1 MSSRSRNSGSND
13 ILTSIEKRLRTI
25 QKVLSKLEKRVNA
38 IEKVVGQSVAIQQEN
53 PLVYSRVLMGTLN
66 AIRRFEE
73 EHDRG
78 VVAKDLAPMRKVE
91 LPTIYDHLSKL
102 EEANLVLWQRGTELG
117 LKPHNAKFYSVSK
130 RDHRLT
136 DLPVLMALPDTAI
149 PIAQAIVRGSQKG
162 VSRSKLLEMAMSL
175 KEQGEK
181 GWKRC
186 TLDELERRVHDAIT
200 SLLRR
205 VLIIRKRTP
214 NEEYYYVREEK
225 SSIRPERP

>member
-1 MSSRSRNSGSND
+1 MSNRSRSSGSNN
-13 ILTSIEKRLRTI
+13 ILASIEKQLRSI

-38 IEKVVGQSVAIQQEN
+38 IEKVVGQRVTIPQEN
-53 PLVYSRVLMGTLN
+53 PLIYSRVLMGTLD
-66 AIRRFEE
+66 AIRRFEK
-73 EHDRG
+73 EHERG
-78 VVAKDLAPMRKVE
+78 AVAKDLAPIRNVE

-117 LKPHNAKFYSVSK
+117 LKPHNAKFYSASK
-130 RDHRLT
+130 RENQLT
-136 DLPVLMALPDTAI
+136 DLPVLMALPDLTV

-162 VSRSKLLEMAMSL
+162 VSRSKLLEMVKSL

-181 GWKRC
+181 DWKRC
-186 TLDELERRVHDAIT
+186 TPDELKRRVHDAIT

-214 NEEYYYVREEK
+214 DEEYYYAYKE
-225 SSIRPERP
+225 